1 MDASQKI
8 ERIVLQDTRHA
19 ELRIELVARINEQ
32 GDLVLEGW
40 DRGEW
45 VKQNLDD
52 WDYEY
57 WLKIPREWKD
67 TILLCLI
74 QERFADDSKF
84 REWLQGKNIPHE
96 FSSYT

>member
-8 ERIVLQDTRHA
+8 ERIVLQDTRQ
-19 ELRIELVARINEQ
+19 EKLSIELVAHINEQ
-32 GDLVLEGW
+32 GDLILEGW

-45 VKQNLDD
+45 VKEKLDD

-67 TILLCLI
+67 TILLYLI
-74 QERFADDSKF
+74 QERFQNDSNF
-84 REWLQGKNIPHE
+84 REWLQEKNIPHE